1 MNNVLARSAVQKYPA
16 SMQSY
21 GYHSLKH
28 GCGMETLNSLCLF
41 FYKAR
46 EGSSTLEFA
55 LLIGSNSPK
64 LLSFLACLFPAP
76 LLLREQELMGSV
88 LQNTDLSGTGSA
100 NHLCKCLNFNHA

>member
-1 MNNVLARSAVQKYPA
+1 MMNNVLARSAVQKYPA

-41 FYKAR
+41 FFPYEAR

-55 LLIGSNSPK
+55 LLIGSNRTK
-64 LLSFLACLFPAP
+64 LLSFLACLFPP
-76 LLLREQELMGSV
+76 YFSESK
-88 LQNTDLSGTGSA
+88 N
-100 NHLCKCLNFNHA
+100 

>member
-1 MNNVLARSAVQKYPA
+1 
-16 SMQSY
+16 MQSY

-64 LLSFLACLFPAP
+64 LLSFLACLFPP
-76 LLLREQELMGSV
+76 PSYFSESK
-88 LQNTDLSGTGSA
+88 N
-100 NHLCKCLNFNHA
+100 